1 METEHLI
8 ENSRDKLTKKNA
20 DLICANS
27 IASSET
33 GFAVDTN
40 QVTFITQHDVKPL
53 PLCSKEQ
60 TADLILDEICTF

>member
-8 ENSRDKLTKKNA
+8 ENSRAKLDKKNS

-27 IASSET
+27 IASAQT

-40 QVTFITQHDVKPL
+40 KVTLITRQEVLEL

-60 TADLILDEICTF
+60 TADLILDKICTF